1 MAAAA
6 LDKAALGIPDG
17 GTWAAELPEELS
29 EVAAQLQ
36 NGEVRWCSGL
46 RIGDP
51 VEIGAP
57 HKHLSLLPP
66 SNIIEWSTVSIIVF
80 IIGHF
85 PVLKR
90 MSRCTAQAVWARSG
104 ISCRARSSRRKKRH
118 PPLRVAPSGSSS
130 CLQESEVCVRARAC
144 CVSLSVSLSPSTHL
158 TSPPG

>member
-80 IIGHF
+80 HHRSFPHTKTYESLYCSGGLGPQWHLLPGEIQQENRTRADAAVATGGTFRFIELFAGIGG
-85 PVLKR
+85 
-90 MSRCTAQAVWARSG
+90 T
-104 ISCRARSSRRKKRH
+104 RR
-118 PPLRVAPSGSSS
+118 
-130 CLQESEVCVRARAC
+130 RARARA
-144 CVSLSVSLSPSTHL
+144 
-158 TSPPG
+158 